1 MQPTAGHKNLLDRI
15 LIFGCF
21 NYWKYVIASTGKVR
35 ELLKGSECAQM
46 FFLPWAAL
54 LIFYQ
59 SINQLYVST
68 VVIKA
73 EKLMGLSQKKEEIQ
87 NDYNYYHCTVIIF
100 FTYLNITSN

>member
-1 MQPTAGHKNLLDRI
+1 MQPKAGHKNLLDRI

-59 SINQLYVST
+59 SINQLYIST

-73 EKLMGLSQKKEEIQ
+73 EKLMGPSRKKKEEIQ
-87 NDYNYYHCTVIIF
+87 NYYNII
-100 FTYLNITSN
+100 IIVQ